1 MLLREAEFFPPS
13 SKDVNRFGPA
23 TLDVVQSRT
32 HSEGKT
38 MKHIISVL
46 IAAVFAAV
54 TLTSAAQTPAPSGG
68 SMADTPKTEKSVK
81 KTKKAKKT
89 KKSTK
94 AADAPA
100 SDKK

>member
-1 MLLREAEFFPPS
+1 VLPREAEFFPPW
-13 SKDVNRFGPA
+13 SKDVNRFGAA

-38 MKHIISVL
+38 MKHIISGL
-46 IAAVFAAV
+46 IAAVFAAF
-54 TLTSAAQTPAPSGG
+54 TFTSAAQTPAPSGG
-68 SMADTPKTEKSVK
+68 SSADTPKTEKSAK
-81 KTKKAKKT
+81 KTKKAKKP

-100 SDKK
+100 SEKK